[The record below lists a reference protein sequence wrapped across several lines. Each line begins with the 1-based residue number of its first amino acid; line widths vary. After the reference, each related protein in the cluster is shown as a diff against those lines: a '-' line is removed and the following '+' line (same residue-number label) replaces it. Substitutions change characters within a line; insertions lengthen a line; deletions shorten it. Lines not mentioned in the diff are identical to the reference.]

1 MAKVALLIG
10 VGNYEH
16 PDALKPLV
24 SAPKDV
30 AAMQRILSNAQMGEF
45 TEVIP
50 LIDPDPMQMQEAIE
64 TLYRDR
70 AKDDLVLLF
79 FSGHGIKDDSGKLYF
94 STRVTRKTPKG
105 ELVKST
111 AVPARFVQEIM
122 GNSRSRR
129 QVMILDCCFSGAFDP
144 ALNAKDDGSLD
155 VQGQL
160 GAEGRV
166 VLTSS
171 SSTEYSFEQQG
182 SELSIYTRFLVE
194 GIETGAAD
202 QDNDSKVSVREL
214 HEYATKKVQE
224 TAPKMNPKII
234 VLKDEGFDVVFAKAQ
249 IADPKLKYRK
259 DAERYS
265 TRGEISSIGRTVLDM
280 QRKRLG
286 LTLEEAQEI
295 ENQVL
300 QPFRE
305 RLKHL
310 ENYRSAFAA
319 EVERQHPLT
328 LETLSELKDLQE
340 IFGLRKEDV
349 THIEQ
354 EVTAQ
359 ITSQSEAYQQ
369 KLEQQRQQDAES
381 LRQQQEA
388 ERLQTER
395 QQETVISQSQPSSKA
410 SLQPTTQRPK
420 STSEQL
426 NPTTPVASN
435 PPVSP
440 SPSSVP
446 GSQSS
451 PTNQPDQ
458 PLTSVALARQ
468 QLLKWITLAGVGIVG
483 AIVASQFLGHQ
494 PPSPQLS
501 TSSTSSLSA
510 TPTSAQDFFNRGRDK
525 YDKSDYEGAIKDYDQ
540 VIQLDPNYVN
550 VHYNRGLAKYA
561 LRDNQGAIADYN
573 QAIKLNP
580 NYTDAYYT
588 RGLAKYALGDNQGA
602 VAGYDQAIKFNPS
615 YTDAYYNRGLA
626 KYALRD
632 NQGAVADYN
641 QAIKLNPN
649 YTDAYYNRGLAKYGL
664 GDKQGAIADYNQ
676 AVKLNPNYTDAYYGR
691 GLAKY
696 GLGDK
701 QGAIADSNQVIKL
714 DPNYASAY
722 YNRGNAKYGLG
733 DKQGAI
739 TDYKQAADLYQ
750 QQGETKNYQDTL
762 EQIKKL
768 Q

>member
-30 AAMQRILSNAQMGEF
+30 AAMQRILLNTQMGEF
-45 TEVIP
+45 SEVTP

-171 SSTEYSFEQQG
+171 SSTQYSFEQQG

-202 QDNDSKVSVREL
+202 QDNDGKVSVREL

-224 TAPKMNPKII
+224 TAPTMNPKII

-265 TRGEISSIGRTVLDM
+265 MRGEISPVGRTVLDT
-280 QRKRLG
+280 QRIRLG

-310 ENYRSAFAA
+310 EDYRSAFVA
-319 EVERQHPLT
+319 EVARQYPLAP
-328 LETLSELKDLQE
+328 ETLSELKDLQE

-349 THIEQ
+349 TQVEQ
-354 EVTAQ
+354 EVFSQ
-359 ITSQSEAYQQ
+359 ITSQSEAHLQE
-369 KLEQQRQQDAES
+369 LGQQR
-381 LRQQQEA
+381 QQEA

-395 QQETVISQSQPSSKA
+395 QQEIVTSQPLVPTQA
-410 SLQPTTQRPK
+410 SLQPTVQ
-420 STSEQL
+420 STKTSSD
-426 NPTTPVASN
+426 AS
-435 PPVSP
+435 V
-440 SPSSVP
+440 V
-446 GSQSS
+446 
-451 PTNQPDQ
+451 
-458 PLTSVALARQ
+458 LARRQ
-468 QLLKWITLAGVGIVG
+468 FLKWAIPAGVGMVG
-483 AIVASQFLGHQ
+483 VTVASQFLGHQ
-494 PPSPQLS
+494 SPESS
-501 TSSTSSLSA
+501 TSSTPSPSTPTVDYSKLEGFLKAGQWKEADQETTHLILKVANAEQESYLDAARIQDFPCEVMSNIDRLWVDNSGGKFGFSVQKKIYIESCGGTADGQYDETYEKAISCFTTSVGWCTEVQCLNYLDLTFNTQAPPGHLPTFVYEKGDTSWVESLSA
-510 TPTSAQDFFNRGRDK
+510 
-525 YDKSDYEGAIKDYDQ
+525 
-540 VIQLDPNYVN
+540 
-550 VHYNRGLAKYA
+550 
-561 LRDNQGAIADYN
+561 
-573 QAIKLNP
+573 
-580 NYTDAYYT
+580 
-588 RGLAKYALGDNQGA
+588 
-602 VAGYDQAIKFNPS
+602 
-615 YTDAYYNRGLA
+615 
-626 KYALRD
+626 
-632 NQGAVADYN
+632 
-641 QAIKLNPN
+641 
-649 YTDAYYNRGLAKYGL
+649 
-664 GDKQGAIADYNQ
+664 
-676 AVKLNPNYTDAYYGR
+676 
-691 GLAKY
+691 
-696 GLGDK
+696 
-701 QGAIADSNQVIKL
+701 
-714 DPNYASAY
+714 
-722 YNRGNAKYGLG
+722 
-733 DKQGAI
+733 I
-739 TDYKQAADLYQ
+739 TANCNL
-750 QQGETKNYQDTL
+750 
-762 EQIKKL
+762 
-768 Q
+768 

>member
-202 QDNDSKVSVREL
+202 QDSDGKVSVREL

-310 ENYRSAFAA
+310 EHYRSAFVA
-319 EVERQHPLT
+319 EVERQYPLAP
-328 LETLSELKDLQE
+328 ETLSELKDLQE
-340 IFGLRKEDV
+340 VFGLREEDV
-349 THIEQ
+349 AQIEQ
-354 EVTAQ
+354 EVVAQ
-359 ITSQSEAYQQ
+359 VTSPSQAYQQ
-369 KLEQQRQQDAES
+369 LEQQRQQDAEN

-395 QQETVISQSQPSSKA
+395 QQENVISQSQPSTSSKA

-420 STSEQL
+420 ATSEQP
-426 NPTTPVASN
+426 NPTTFVTSN
-435 PPVSP
+435 SPISP

-483 AIVASQFLGHQ
+483 AIAVSQFLGHQ
-494 PPSPQLS
+494 PPQPLQPL
-501 TSSTSSLSA
+501 TSSTPSLS
-510 TPTSAQDFFNRGRDK
+510 TTSTSARDFYKRGYDK
-525 YDKSDYEGAIKDYDQ
+525 YGKSDYEGAIKDYDQ
-540 VIQLDPNYVN
+540 AIHLD
-550 VHYNRGLAKYA
+550 
-561 LRDNQGAIADYN
+561 
-573 QAIKLNP
+573 P
-580 NYTDAYYT
+580 NYTDAYY
-588 RGLAKYALGDNQGA
+588 
-602 VAGYDQAIKFNPS
+602 S
-615 YTDAYYNRGLA
+615 
-626 KYALRD
+626 
-632 NQGAVADYN
+632 
-641 QAIKLNPN
+641 
-649 YTDAYYNRGLAKYGL
+649 RGLAKYGL
-664 GDKQGAIADYNQ
+664 GDNPGAIADYNQ
-676 AVKLNPNYTDAYYGR
+676 AVKLNLNYTDAYYGR

-696 GLGDK
+696 GLGDN
-701 QGAIADSNQVIKL
+701 QGVIADSNQVIKL

-722 YNRGNAKYGLG
+722 YNRGNAKQKLG
-733 DKQGAI
+733 DKQGA
-739 TDYKQAADLYQ
+739 TADYIQAAALYQ
-750 QQGETKNYQDTL
+750 QQGKTKNHQETL
-762 EQIKKL
+762 EIIKKL

>member
-202 QDNDSKVSVREL
+202 QDSDGKVSVREL

-310 ENYRSAFAA
+310 EHYRSAFVA
-319 EVERQHPLT
+319 EVERQYPLAP
-328 LETLSELKDLQE
+328 ETLSELKDLQE
-340 IFGLRKEDV
+340 VFGLREEDV
-349 THIEQ
+349 AQIEQ
-354 EVTAQ
+354 EVVAQ
-359 ITSQSEAYQQ
+359 VTSPSQAYQQ
-369 KLEQQRQQDAES
+369 LEQQRQQDAEN

-395 QQETVISQSQPSSKA
+395 QQENVISQSQPSTSSKA

-420 STSEQL
+420 ATSEQP
-426 NPTTPVASN
+426 NPTTFVTSN
-435 PPVSP
+435 SPISP

-446 GSQSS
+446 ESQSS
-451 PTNQPDQ
+451 PPNRPNQPA
-458 PLTSVALARQ
+458 SVILARQ
-468 QLLKWITLAGVGIVG
+468 QLLKWATLASVGIVG
-483 AIVASQFLGHQ
+483 ATVASQFLGHQ

-540 VIQLDPNYVN
+540 VIQLDPNYGN

-561 LRDNQGAIADYN
+561 LRDNQRAIADYN

-580 NYTDAYYT
+580 NYTDAYYG
-588 RGLAKYALGDNQGA
+588 RGIAKYGLGDKQGA
-602 VAGYDQAIKFNPS
+602 I
-615 YTDAYYNRGLA
+615 
-626 KYALRD
+626 
-632 NQGAVADYN
+632 ADYN

-649 YTDAYYNRGLAKYGL
+649 YTDAYYNRGLAKDGL

-691 GLAKY
+691 GIAKY

-701 QGAIADSNQVIKL
+701 QGAIADYDQAIKL
-714 DPNYASAY
+714 DPNYTNAY
-722 YNRGNAKYGLG
+722 YNRGSVKSDLG

>member
-30 AAMQRILSNAQMGEF
+30 VAMQRILLNAQMGEF
-45 TEVIP
+45 SEVTP

-144 ALNAKDDGSLD
+144 ALNSKDDGSLD

-202 QDNDSKVSVREL
+202 QDNDGKVSVREL
-214 HEYATKKVQE
+214 HEYATRKVQE

-265 TRGEISSIGRTVLDM
+265 TRGEISSIGRTVLNT
-280 QRKRLG
+280 QRTRLG

-295 ENQVL
+295 EDQVL

-310 ENYRSAFAA
+310 EAYRSAFAA
-319 EVERQHPLT
+319 EVERQHPLAP
-328 LETLSELKDLQE
+328 ETISELKDLQE
-340 IFGLRKEDV
+340 LFGLREEDV
-349 THIEQ
+349 AQTEQ
-354 EVTAQ
+354 EVIAQ
-359 ITSQSEAYQQ
+359 VTSQLEAARQ
-369 KLEQQRQQDAES
+369 LERQRQETENLRQEEES
-381 LRQQQEA
+381 LQPE
-388 ERLQTER
+388 
-395 QQETVISQSQPSSKA
+395 QQETATPQSQPSTSAQASPQPNVQPPKA
-410 SLQPTTQRPK
+410 ASR
-420 STSEQL
+420 STL
-426 NPTTPVASN
+426 TTPVA
-435 PPVSP
+435 PT
-440 SPSSVP
+440 SSVRTASASVP
-446 GSQSS
+446 RTQSS
-451 PTNQPDQ
+451 APTNRPNQP
-458 PLTSVALARQ
+458 PASVVLARRQ
-468 QLLKWITLAGVGIVG
+468 FLKWAIPAGVGMVG
-483 AIVASQFLGHQ
+483 VTVASQFLGHQ
-494 PPSPQLS
+494 SPQPSSSQASSSATTVDYSKLEGFLKAGKWKEADQETTRLILKVANSEQESYLDAARIQNFPCEVMSKIDRLWVESSGGKFGFSVQRKIYVESCGGTADGQYDQTYEKAISCFTTKVGWCTKESCRSYSDLTFSTQAPPGHLPTFVYEKGDTSWVESLS
-501 TSSTSSLSA
+501 T
-510 TPTSAQDFFNRGRDK
+510 
-525 YDKSDYEGAIKDYDQ
+525 I
-540 VIQLDPNYVN
+540 
-550 VHYNRGLAKYA
+550 
-561 LRDNQGAIADYN
+561 IAN
-573 QAIKLNP
+573 CNL
-580 NYTDAYYT
+580 
-588 RGLAKYALGDNQGA
+588 
-602 VAGYDQAIKFNPS
+602 
-615 YTDAYYNRGLA
+615 
-626 KYALRD
+626 
-632 NQGAVADYN
+632 
-641 QAIKLNPN
+641 
-649 YTDAYYNRGLAKYGL
+649 
-664 GDKQGAIADYNQ
+664 
-676 AVKLNPNYTDAYYGR
+676 
-691 GLAKY
+691 
-696 GLGDK
+696 
-701 QGAIADSNQVIKL
+701 
-714 DPNYASAY
+714 
-722 YNRGNAKYGLG
+722 
-733 DKQGAI
+733 
-739 TDYKQAADLYQ
+739 
-750 QQGETKNYQDTL
+750 
-762 EQIKKL
+762 
-768 Q
+768 

>member
-202 QDNDSKVSVREL
+202 QDNDGKVSVREL

-265 TRGEISSIGRTVLDM
+265 TRGEISSIGCTVLDM

-426 NPTTPVASN
+426 NSTTPVASN

-483 AIVASQFLGHQ
+483 AIAVSQFLGHQ
-494 PPSPQLS
+494 PPQPLQPL
-501 TSSTSSLSA
+501 TSSTPSLS
-510 TPTSAQDFFNRGRDK
+510 TTSTSARDFYKRGYDK
-525 YDKSDYEGAIKDYDQ
+525 YGKSDYEGAIKDYDQ
-540 VIQLDPNYVN
+540 AIHLD
-550 VHYNRGLAKYA
+550 
-561 LRDNQGAIADYN
+561 
-573 QAIKLNP
+573 P
-580 NYTDAYYT
+580 NYTDAYY
-588 RGLAKYALGDNQGA
+588 
-602 VAGYDQAIKFNPS
+602 S
-615 YTDAYYNRGLA
+615 
-626 KYALRD
+626 
-632 NQGAVADYN
+632 
-641 QAIKLNPN
+641 
-649 YTDAYYNRGLAKYGL
+649 RGLAKYGL
-664 GDKQGAIADYNQ
+664 GDNPGAIADYNQ
-676 AVKLNPNYTDAYYGR
+676 AVKLNLNYTDAYYGR

-696 GLGDK
+696 GLGDN
-701 QGAIADSNQVIKL
+701 QGVIADSNQVIKL

-722 YNRGNAKYGLG
+722 YNRGNAKQKLG
-733 DKQGAI
+733 DKQGA
-739 TDYKQAADLYQ
+739 TADYSQAAALYQ
-750 QQGETKNYQDTL
+750 QQGKTKNHQETL
-762 EQIKKL
+762 EIIKKL